1 MSEDDDTDP
10 FRFSWPVDQS
20 GYKIARVMLQEPPG
34 FGLERECDV
43 VRRKGGSLRY
53 YRALDDDGLWL
64 TFAENCRDAAS
75 VIAFANEFGTLGVLH
90 EGLRDR
96 VSDIIGTAAT
106 LRRIGQQLQ
115 DGDLLGATLLF
126 AHTGLPTV
134 KEGILWDGDKPKW
147 VSVPL
152 TLYDA
157 LLHQAALAI
166 DGNWRFRRCRN
177 PGCRNW
183 FRVGG
188 VRPRG
193 TAKRT
198 TEVARAF
205 TVRREFCSDRCRV
218 ASARHQKREA

>member
-1 MSEDDDTDP
+1 MSEDTDP
-10 FRFSWPVDQS
+10 FRFAWSVDQS
-20 GYKIARVMLQEPPG
+20 GYEIAHVMLQQPPG

-43 VRRKGGSLRY
+43 VRRKGGELRF

-75 VIAFANEFGTLGVLH
+75 VIAFANEFGPLGIDR

-96 VSDIIGTAAT
+96 VSDIIETAAT

-115 DGDLLGATLLF
+115 DSELLAATLLL

-134 KEGILWDGDKPKW
+134 KEGIFWDVDRPKFCQ
-147 VSVPL
+147 VPL
-152 TLYDA
+152 TLRDA

-166 DGNWRFRRCRN
+166 EGNWRFRRCRN
-177 PGCRNW
+177 QGCANW

-193 TAKRT
+193 TPKRT
-198 TEVARAF
+198 TAVARAF
-205 TVRREFCSDRCRV
+205 TARREFCSDRCRV
-218 ASARHQKREA
+218 ASARRQKRKA